1 MVSAFSP
8 TAIYERFGTS
18 STGLTTREA
27 EIRLSKNGENTLATQ
42 KKNALLI
49 EYILKFA
56 EPMTLILFCAS
67 IISLVIGQFTDAVII
82 LVIVILSSTFE
93 FIQEHAAQKAL
104 EKLRAQVATTATVI
118 RDGKKHEIPT
128 NLLTVGDIVELS
140 CGDIIPA
147 DCRLISASDFF
158 INESAITGESF
169 PVEKSAE
176 STDQKEFTVFMGT
189 TVISGSARVVVSA
202 IGVKTEFGKVSTSLS
217 KQAPR
222 SEFEQGVTSFGYFI
236 LKLSIFLILF
246 IFLINAFKGGSVIEA
261 LLFAVAI
268 AVGVVP
274 ELLPMIMTVTMAI
287 GAQRMARKGVLV
299 KQLSAI
305 PNFGSMD
312 VLCTDK
318 TGTLTEN
325 KIALVKHIGIDGKN
339 AEDVLL
345 ATFLTSHFQTGI
357 KSPMDDAVLAYTHPD
372 VHKFTKV
379 DEIPYDFS
387 RKRMSV
393 LVKSTRRIELI
404 CKGAPEEV
412 LALCNHVQYRGV
424 ISSFSPS
431 LHTKT
436 KKLYD
441 ELSAQGFRVLA
452 VARKTTSATHVGPHD
467 EKTLTLLGFVAFL
480 DPAKKD
486 VIGVVAHLNEIGIEM
501 KVITG
506 DNELV
511 TKKICSDIGIKV
523 KGLLMGRDIDALS
536 DDALKVKSSETT
548 IFARCSPD
556 QKNRVILAL
565 KAAGHVVG
573 YMGDGINDAP
583 SLKNAD
589 VGISVNNAVDI
600 AKESA
605 QIVLTHKSL
614 GELRDGVIEGR
625 KTFANSMKYIMMACS
640 SNLGNMFSATIA
652 VLYLPFLPMLPL
664 QIILNNF
671 IYDFSQITIPTDNV
685 DDEWTK
691 KPRKWNL
698 AFIRKYMTVFGPISS
713 LFDILLFFIL
723 FGVMHTSAGTLQTA
737 WFMESLAT
745 QTLGVFIIRTQFSPF
760 SGKTFPSMSLLVSA
774 IMCLLVG
781 WILPYI
787 PLGHVFSFEPISGSV
802 LWVVIGLSV
811 AYFAT
816 LEIGKRIFYKV
827 NNY

>member
-1 MVSAFSP
+1 MGTQISP
-8 TAIYERFGTS
+8 SAIYERFETS
-18 STGLTTREA
+18 SSGLTAREA
-27 EIRLSKNGENTLATQ
+27 AIRIAKYGENSLATQ
-42 KKNALLI
+42 KKNAIILEYLI
-49 EYILKFA
+49 KFA

-67 IISLVIGQFTDAVII
+67 IISLIIGQFTDALII
-82 LVIVILSSTFE
+82 LIIVILSSTFE
-93 FIQEHAAQKAL
+93 FLQEHAAQKAL

-118 RDGKKHEIPT
+118 RDGKKQELPT
-128 NLLTVGDIVELS
+128 DMLTIGDVVELS

-147 DCRLISASDFF
+147 DCRIVSASDFF
-158 INESAITGESF
+158 INESSITGESF
-169 PVEKSAE
+169 PVEKSAQG
-176 STDQKEFTVFMGT
+176 TDEKEQTVFMGT
-189 TVISGSARVVVSA
+189 TVISGSAQVVVSA
-202 IGVKTEFGKVSTSLS
+202 VGTKTEFGKVSTSLS
-217 KQAPR
+217 KQAPK

-246 IFLINAFKGGSVIEA
+246 IFLVNAFRGGSVIEA

-345 ATFLTSHFQTGI
+345 ATYLTSHFQTGI
-357 KSPMDDAVLAYTHPD
+357 KSPMDDAVLSYTHPD

-379 DEIPYDFS
+379 DEIPYDFM

-393 LVKSTRRIELI
+393 LVKSARRTELI

-412 LALCNHVQYRGV
+412 LALCNHAQYKGV
-424 ISSFSPS
+424 VSSFSPA
-431 LHTKT
+431 LHLKT

-452 VARKTTSATHVGPHD
+452 VARKTSTESHVGPHD
-467 EKTLTLLGFVAFL
+467 EKALTLLGFVAFL

-486 VIGVVAHLNEIGIEM
+486 VIDVVKHLNEIGIEM

-511 TKKICSDIGIKV
+511 TKKICADIGITV
-523 KGLLMGRDIDALS
+523 KGMLMGKDIDALS
-536 DDALKVKSSETT
+536 DDALNVKSRETT

-556 QKNRVILAL
+556 QKNRIILAL
-565 KAAGHVVG
+565 KAAGCVVG

-625 KTFANSMKYIMMACS
+625 RTFANSMKYIMMACS
-640 SNLGNMFSATIA
+640 SNLGNMFSATVA

-685 DDEWTK
+685 DDVWTK

-698 AFIRKYMTVFGPISS
+698 AFIRKYMIVFAPISS

-723 FGVMHTSAGTLQTA
+723 FGIMHVGAGTLQTA

-745 QTLGVFIIRTQFSPF
+745 QTLGVFIIRTQYSPL
-760 SGKTFPSMSLLVSA
+760 SGKSFPSMSLLVSA
-774 IMCLLVG
+774 IMCLVVG
-781 WILPYI
+781 WVLPYI
-787 PLGHVFSFEPISGSV
+787 PLGHVFEFDPISGSV
-802 LWVVIGLSV
+802 LAVVIGLTLV
-811 AYFAT
+811 YLVT
-816 LEIGKRIFYKV
+816 LEIGKRFFYKV
-827 NNY
+827 NEY